1 MEIIFTAAESA
12 ECDNVVTK
20 VVFDYAVKSVR
31 GVRSKYQNMQ
41 NAIVQVDCGF
51 T

>member
-31 GVRSKYQNMQ
+31 GVRSKY
-41 NAIVQVDCGF
+41 
-51 T
+51 

>member
-31 GVRSKYQNMQ
+31 GVRSKVSILEYAKRNR
-41 NAIVQVDCGF
+41 AS
-51 T
+51 